1 MLPRFLECE
10 PQHKYVLFVSSAVHS
25 GTFRSHQKKC
35 GIDYSF
41 KTRVPQNHDVMF
53 DSVGNF
59 LHQKCQPFHLQTGY
73 SWVTNHKL
81 TGIRY
86 VSMFVLWGS
95 LSVCVCVCVRWV
107 LTLNHDAS
115 ILQSTNVRKFTSI
128 KHKYSQDVKVV
139 LFHHFPDSDAWW
151 CIIHMCAMMKDTYRN
166 IGLAWLSNPIFID
179 KPSSWWTNPYG
190 WMGTTCEHSLRFAA

>member
-1 MLPRFLECE
+1 MGVFEC
-10 PQHKYVLFVSSAVHS
+10 
-25 GTFRSHQKKC
+25 
-35 GIDYSF
+35 
-41 KTRVPQNHDVMF
+41 
-53 DSVGNF
+53 
-59 LHQKCQPFHLQTGY
+59 
-73 SWVTNHKL
+73 
-81 TGIRY
+81 
-86 VSMFVLWGS
+86 
-95 LSVCVCVCVRWV
+95 VCVCVCVRWV

-151 CIIHMCAMMKDTYRN
+151 CIIHMCAMMKETYRN

-190 WMGTTCEHSLRFAA
+190 WMRTTCEHSLRFAAYVKAHTGQDTVQVLYKQLCLDPWLLVCGSQTLITHFGNY

>member
-1 MLPRFLECE
+1 
-10 PQHKYVLFVSSAVHS
+10 
-25 GTFRSHQKKC
+25 
-35 GIDYSF
+35 
-41 KTRVPQNHDVMF
+41 MF
-53 DSVGNF
+53 DLVGNF
-59 LHQKCQPFHLQTGY
+59 LHQNQKCQPFNFKPDTLEWQIINSQEY
-73 SWVTNHKL
+73 AMSRCL
-81 TGIRY
+81 Y
-86 VSMFVLWGS
+86 CGS
-95 LSVCVCVCVRWV
+95 LWVCVCVCVCVRWV

-151 CIIHMCAMMKDTYRN
+151 CIIHMCAMMKETYRN

-190 WMGTTCEHSLRFAA
+190 WMRTTCEHSLRFAA